1 MTTDH
6 RLNGVLFAA
15 TGSGLTLF
23 FAGLLGVL
31 TVILFND
38 LSPTGIGPVTAAC
51 SYLLGCIF
59 LALSIVLVRTGV
71 RQIKYRRRDFAVVHL
86 TQQLIPAIVGLG
98 AITPVFC
105 IFFHI

>member
-1 MTTDH
+1 MTTNH
-6 RLNGVLFAA
+6 RLNGFLLAGA
-15 TGSGLTLF
+15 GSMLTLCCS
-23 FAGLLGVL
+23 GLLGLL
-31 TVILFND
+31 TINLFRD
-38 LSPTGIGPVTAAC
+38 LSPSGIGPVTAAC

-105 IFFHI
+105 IFLHI